1 MDVRIKFNKN
11 KEVAFI
17 SHLDLLRTFNRMLM
31 RSGLKLAYSQG
42 FNPHIILSFA
52 QPSSVGM
59 LTKNDCA
66 DITLD
71 GDYSLEE
78 IKKKLENNA
87 PAGIEI
93 TEVTEDRTPA
103 FNKLASA
110 FYTVEIE
117 CNMVKSEISEFF
129 KKEDILIEKKTK
141 KGIREI
147 DIRPMIFDYE
157 VNEGNEKLILSLK
170 VASGSNSSL
179 NPSLVI
185 KAMERYI
192 DGFVCEY
199 YKVTREYLISEDN
212 QKY

>member
-17 SHLDLLRTFNRMLM
+17 SHLDFLRTFNRMLM

-78 IKKKLENNA
+78 IKKKLEIMRLR
-87 PAGIEI
+87 G
-93 TEVTEDRTPA
+93 
-103 FNKLASA
+103 
-110 FYTVEIE
+110 
-117 CNMVKSEISEFF
+117 
-129 KKEDILIEKKTK
+129 
-141 KGIREI
+141 
-147 DIRPMIFDYE
+147 
-157 VNEGNEKLILSLK
+157 
-170 VASGSNSSL
+170 
-179 NPSLVI
+179 
-185 KAMERYI
+185 
-192 DGFVCEY
+192 
-199 YKVTREYLISEDN
+199 
-212 QKY
+212 